1 MDQKGTGEAGSRL
14 RTEYDRVRDA
24 DPFQVLGLTPNAEL
38 TEVRIAFLQRVKRY
52 HPQKFARETRETRA
66 LANELFLLIRR
77 AYDVLCNDQKRQGW
91 RERIGTGQVAP
102 TTQVNPIVPPAPSKK
117 VIERATR
124 AATTAPAAAPL
135 SAPSPPRPAGN
146 PPRREPATPPAVS
159 FRGRS
164 RHITDVNA
172 VLEQAK
178 TRGQRFEEAQRL
190 LAQGQWQA
198 AREAFQKIATED
210 SQSRRYRSYLCYARG
225 LEHRA
230 CGRIEEAIKE
240 LERAVALDP
249 DGEAAEFR
257 NDLDKTREMKKG
269 GGLFSKIFGR

>member
-1 MDQKGTGEAGSRL
+1 M
-14 RTEYDRVRDA
+14 
-24 DPFQVLGLTPNAEL
+24 
-38 TEVRIAFLQRVKRY
+38 AFLQRVKRY
-52 HPQKFARETRETRA
+52 HPQRFARETREVRT

-77 AYDVLCNDQKRQGW
+77 AYDLLANDQKRQAW
-91 RERIGTGQVAP
+91 RERIGKGQVAP
-102 TTQVNPIVPPAPSKK
+102 TTQVNPIVPPAPSAK

-124 AATTAPAAAPL
+124 AATAAPAGAPL

-159 FRGRS
+159 FRGRP
-164 RHITDVNA
+164 RNITDVNA

-198 AREAFQKIATED
+198 AREAFHKIAAED
-210 SQSRRYRSYLCYARG
+210 SQSRRYRSYLSYARG

-230 CGRIEEAIKE
+230 CGRIDEAIKE
-240 LERAVALDP
+240 LERAVALDSEVP
-249 DGEAAEFR
+249 EFR